1 MDNEL
6 FLKHAL
12 SVKRVHDFFI
22 KEGIGTGHFLLLT
35 EIVARKINKKNL
47 PNIKWVQTELQI
59 SFTKV
64 KAIIEPLEEKGIIK
78 KIPSPSDK
86 RVKYLDVT
94 EKGEKYILDLIKSL
108 PVNL

>member
-1 MDNEL
+1 MENEL
-6 FLKHAL
+6 FLKHAS

-22 KEGIGTGHFLLLT
+22 KEAIGTGHFLLLT

-59 SFTKV
+59 SYTKV

-78 KIPSPSDK
+78 KICSPSDR
-86 RVKYLDVT
+86 RVRYLDVT
-94 EKGEKYILDLIKSL
+94 EKGEKYIVDVIKSL